1 MVTWTIRRFTARH
14 PSEPGCGA
22 TREPRGAHTISLT
35 PFDWTAAPFA
45 ELQALPRDGSPLS
58 CETNDRNEEW
68 TDVVTGIRRS
78 VDTLAGR
85 ARVR

>member
-1 MVTWTIRRFTARH
+1 MMTWTIRRFTARH
-14 PSEPGCGA
+14 PSERGCDA
-22 TREPRGAHTISLT
+22 TRELRGIHRISLT

-45 ELQALPRDGSPLS
+45 ELQALPRDGSQLS
-58 CETNDRNEEW
+58 CETNDPNEGW